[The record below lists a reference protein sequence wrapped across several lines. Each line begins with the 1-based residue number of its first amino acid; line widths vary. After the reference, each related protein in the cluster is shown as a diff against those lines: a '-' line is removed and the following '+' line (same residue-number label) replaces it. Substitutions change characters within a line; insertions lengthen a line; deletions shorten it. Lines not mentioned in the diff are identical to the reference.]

1 MHSKSFPI
9 QNPSLTPYR
18 QIYILTVNKRI
29 IVPLLFHENINY
41 HPTLLAPYSLLLLP
55 PWAGWLVL
63 CVFNAFCVFLFSCFH
78 FVNSFIPAAKSVGGV
93 PTSAS
98 AVSPDAAPSFFCS
111 AKYSTSSFNACA
123 RSGFQWNAPS
133 CSSK

>member
-41 HPTLLAPYSLLLLP
+41 HPTLLAPYSLLPLP

-78 FVNSFIPAAKSVGGV
+78 FVNSFIPAAKSAGRSEERRVGKEG
-93 PTSAS
+93 
-98 AVSPDAAPSFFCS
+98 
-111 AKYSTSSFNACA
+111 
-123 RSGFQWNAPS
+123 
-133 CSSK
+133 